1 MGQIASHHAD
11 SVIITDDN
19 PRTEDAAHI
28 RQEVLQACPKAS
40 EFGDRREAIRAAL
53 EIAKSGDI
61 ILVAGKGHEIGQ
73 IIGDKIFPFSDH
85 ETLRGLVNE
94 LTVGEGLDD

>member
-1 MGQIASHHAD
+1 M
-11 SVIITDDN
+11 
-19 PRTEDAAHI
+19 
-28 RQEVLQACPKAS
+28 
-40 EFGDRREAIRAAL
+40 
-53 EIAKSGDI
+53 
-61 ILVAGKGHEIGQ
+61 AGKGHEIGQ